1 MCVFDSPTLNTTLTQ
16 LEYVKTLSEYK
27 NTEYMES
34 VECAITKAS
43 ILAIL
48 TDENKEKRINR
59 EKETQIILQKNRDRA
74 QIKSWMENVE
84 KFQLHRAWK
93 NDSEAYNKI
102 YQHIKKSVIKKWIDR
117 HKNKTLTAIVQILN
131 NFTLSNDKTAFFKAI
146 ELMAWTT
153 YYQD

>member
-27 NTEYMES
+27 NTKYMES

-48 TDENKEKRINR
+48 TDDNKEKRMNR

-84 KFQLHRAWK
+84 KFELHHA
-93 NDSEAYNKI
+93 
-102 YQHIKKSVIKKWIDR
+102 
-117 HKNKTLTAIVQILN
+117 
-131 NFTLSNDKTAFFKAI
+131 
-146 ELMAWTT
+146 
-153 YYQD
+153 

>member
-84 KFQLHRAWK
+84 KFQLHRA
-93 NDSEAYNKI
+93 
-102 YQHIKKSVIKKWIDR
+102 
-117 HKNKTLTAIVQILN
+117 
-131 NFTLSNDKTAFFKAI
+131 
-146 ELMAWTT
+146 
-153 YYQD
+153 

>member
-27 NTEYMES
+27 NTKYMES

-48 TDENKEKRINR
+48 TDDNKEKRMNR

-84 KFQLHRAWK
+84 KFELHHAWK
-93 NDSEAYNKI
+93 KDADAYNQI
-102 YQHIKKSVIKKWIDR
+102 FQHIKKSIIEKWIDR
-117 HKNKTLTAIVQILN
+117 HKNKTLTSTVQILDK
-131 NFTLSNDKTAFFKAI
+131 FTFSDDKTAFFKAI